1 MTMKNVRKNILLSAL
16 VIMIGLTSC
25 FEEKDDDYTIVGAVA
40 SIPVFTPSK
49 SEPVAG
55 EQITVN
61 VRYYSEKAQVTEIR
75 FTEKIGAGTATV
87 LQTKSITGFDVKN
100 SYTDSFTYT
109 VPAVAVGTK
118 IVLAAE
124 VETVNDLMNSKSATI
139 TVK

>member
-1 MTMKNVRKNILLSAL
+1 MT
-16 VIMIGLTSC
+16 GLTSC

-55 EQITVN
+55 EQITVS

-75 FTEKIGAGTATV
+75 YTEKIGTGTATV
-87 LQTKSITGFDVKN
+87 LETKSITGFDVKN
-100 SYTDSFTYT
+100 SYNDSFTYT

-124 VETVNDLMNSKSATI
+124 VETVNELMNSKSATI